1 MQILGEQTLVETAV
15 SLGVQGFDNLLL
27 KPG

>member
-1 MQILGEQTLVETAV
+1 MQLLGEQTLVDTAV
-15 SLGVQGFDNLLL
+15 SLGVQGFDTLLL